1 MVPIRSSQRE
11 GRGVSILSDAEVAA
25 FREEGV
31 LVPGFRLPE
40 DVLGRL
46 QSLAARLISD
56 NPHLGDEPV
65 ASPHVPGSG
74 VQNVRSGPAWIDV
87 PTFPP
92 LLDLVEQLIGPDVI
106 LWGTTLFHKPA
117 GLARGVPWHRDG
129 RYWPIK
135 PLATTSVWIAVTDC
149 TAENGCLRVIPG
161 SHAAREIGRHFR
173 DHSDRVTIPET
184 LCEDEFDET
193 DARDLELEAGQMAVF
208 DIYMIHGS
216 NPNPTGAPRIGYA
229 LRFMP
234 ATSHYD
240 HHDLPIPD
248 SRGSAHHTRPL
259 LLVRGRDVSGRN
271 DFTIGHPHAG
281 GHANG
286 DGPPR
291 PPAA

>member
-1 MVPIRSSQRE
+1 MVPVRSIPRE
-11 GRGVSILSDAEVAA
+11 GKGVNILSDAEVAA

-31 LVPGFRLPE
+31 FIPGFRLPE

-46 QSLAARLISD
+46 QSLAARLIAD

-74 VQNVRSGPAWIDV
+74 VQNVRSDPAWIEI

-184 LCEDEFDET
+184 LCEDEFDEA
-193 DARDLELEAGQMAVF
+193 DARALELEAGQMAVF

-259 LLVRGRDVSGRN
+259 ILVRGRDVSGRN
-271 DFTIGHPHAG
+271 DFTIGHPHAD

-291 PPAA
+291 PRAA

>member
-1 MVPIRSSQRE
+1 M
-11 GRGVSILSDAEVAA
+11 SILSEAEVASFHA
-25 FREEGV
+25 EGV
-31 LVPGFRLPE
+31 LVPEFRLPP
-40 DVLGRL
+40 DKLTQL
-46 QSLAARLISD
+46 QSLAARLIAD
-56 NPHLGDEPV
+56 NPHMGDEPV

-74 VQNVRSGPAWIDV
+74 VQNVRSEPAWVEI

-92 LLDLVEQLIGPDVI
+92 LLDMVEQLIGPDLI

-117 GLARGVPWHRDG
+117 GLDRGVPWHRDG

-149 TAENGCLRVIPG
+149 TVAERVPARHPRLARGAGDRAPLPRSQRPG
-161 SHAAREIGRHFR
+161 DDPGDPPRGTSSTSEM
-173 DHSDRVTIPET
+173 
-184 LCEDEFDET
+184 
-193 DARDLELEAGQMAVF
+193 ARDLELEAGQMAVF
-208 DIYMIHGS
+208 DVYMIHGS

-259 LLVRGRDVSGRN
+259 ILARGRDASGRN
-271 DFTIGHPHAG
+271 DFTIGHPPVDAG
-281 GHANG
+281 G
-286 DGPPR
+286 PR
-291 PPAA
+291 PLAA